1 MKKNI
6 TTLILKTMRVGLIVF
21 ATLLTTAGTLFAE
34 TVFSQRLKNVKVSVH
49 LKGESLEKAIE
60 KISKTSNLDFSYNNN
75 ELRKVKGIMME
86 VSGKPLNEVLLE
98 LLRGTPFSYRESEN
112 NVVIFRR
119 RDQDALPVLSWVN
132 EAILIK
138 GMVTDEKGLPIPGVS
153 VRIMGTPKTAST
165 DANGN
170 YQIEAGS
177 PADVL
182 VFSYVG
188 LTEQKVVI
196 GTRKQINVV
205 LQDDQKFLNEVV
217 VVGYGTQKKVN
228 LSGAVDGVSGKEIAN
243 RPITS
248 VGAGLQGLIPNLNIT
263 ISSGQVNKAPK
274 FNIRGFTSLN
284 GGSPYILVDNVPF
297 TADELMALNPADIEN
312 VTVLKDAASAAIYGA
327 RGAFGVV
334 LITTK
339 SAQSADLKISA
350 NTYYAIRQLG
360 KVPEVVTDPLT
371 VMEYKHDAAY
381 PLYNLFPESDRDYAR
396 RMAADPSLPSV
407 IVSPTDKNAWMYYG
421 STNWMDEVYNQS
433 APTYNANVNIS
444 KKDDKLSYY
453 MSTEYFRNEG
463 MFRYGNDTYD
473 RYNLRAKA
481 DYNLSKWLTIGN
493 NTSFMTSTYD
503 EPSYNGEGFFHNV
516 NRQSSLDVP
525 MNPDGSWTSTGAA
538 LLGKMQSGGRRVTR
552 GNSFQTTFTAKASLV
567 KDIWELKADA
577 TVRKIDSAGR
587 SYDLPI
593 PYKTG
598 PNSAIS
604 YSGDPAGSARN
615 VDRHIRH
622 NIYNIYTDFHKTFN
636 EKHYLQVLAGF
647 NQETRNWNYSSVS
660 RKGLISTT
668 LPSINL
674 ATGAFEA
681 EESIEDWAV
690 RGWFYRFNYIF
701 DNKYILE
708 LNGRYD
714 GTSRFPSN
722 DRWGFFPSASV
733 AWVASNEKFLKP
745 VAEKLKI
752 DLLKFRASYGALGN
766 QDVSAYYYIPT
777 MKPAAIG
784 QILDGSKPTTVNPP
798 GAVAN
803 SLTWER
809 ISTLNVGV
817 DVSLFK
823 NRLDLNF
830 DRYTRYT
837 KGMLTKGK
845 VLPGPFGTVEPKVNA
860 ADLKTKG
867 WELRI
872 GWKDGFMVNNSQ
884 LYYNIGF
891 NMGDSRSFIT
901 KFDNPSGQIG
911 KDEFGDERYYVGK
924 EIGEIWGLETEGF
937 FQSKEEIANHANQSA
952 VGADDT
958 GYLFDVGDLKFKD
971 LNGDGKID
979 KGDNTLANHGDQK
992 IIGNTTARYQYGI
1005 DLGAGW
1011 KGFDIRMFFQ
1021 GVGKRDWYPN
1031 ASNHYFWGVYAQ
1043 PWTNVQAHNLDHWT
1057 PENPNAYFPR
1067 VKAYI
1072 AEDESEL
1079 GNPQTRYLQ
1088 DASYLRLKNLT
1099 LGYTLPKALT
1109 TKMKMD
1115 KLRVYFS
1122 AENLFDVSHI
1132 KARLD
1137 PEGLD
1142 GKIYPFQKTYSVGLN
1157 LNF

>member
-6 TTLILKTMRVGLIVF
+6 TTLILKIMRVGLIVF
-21 ATLLTTAGTLFAE
+21 ATLLTSAGTLLAE
-34 TVFSQRLKNVKVSVH
+34 TVFSQRLNKVKVNLH

-60 KISKTSNLDFSYNNN
+60 KISKSSKLDFSYNNN
-75 ELRKVKGIMME
+75 ELRKIKGIEME
-86 VSGKPLNEVLLE
+86 VSGKPLNEVLFQ
-98 LLRGTPFSYRESEN
+98 LLNGTPFSYRESDN

-119 RDQDALPVLSWVN
+119 RDQDALPVLSWIN

-153 VRIMGTPKTAST
+153 VRIMGTPKAATT
-165 DANGN
+165 DGNGN

-188 LTEQKVVI
+188 LTEQKIVI

-205 LQDDQKFLNEVV
+205 LKDDDKFLNEVV

-228 LSGAVDGVSGKEIAN
+228 LSGAVDGVSGKEIEN
-243 RPITS
+243 RPIAS
-248 VGAGLQGLIPNLNIT
+248 VGAGLQGMIPNLNIT

-297 TADELMALNPADIEN
+297 TSEELLALNTADIEN

-327 RGAFGVV
+327 RGAFGVI

-339 SAQSADLKISA
+339 SAKSEDLKINA

-360 KVPEVVTDPLT
+360 RVPDIVTDPIT

-381 PLYNLFPESDRDYAR
+381 PLYDLYPENIRDYAR
-396 RMAADPSLPSV
+396 KRSADPSLASV
-407 IVSPTDKNAWMYYG
+407 IVSPTDPNAWMYYG
-421 STNWMDEVYNQS
+421 TTNWMDEVYKSN
-433 APTYNANVNIS
+433 APTYNANLSLS

-453 MSTEYFRNEG
+453 LSSEYFRNEG
-463 MFRYGNDTYD
+463 MFRYGNDKYD

-481 DYNLSKWLTIGN
+481 DFNLSKWLNVGT
-493 NTSFMTSTYD
+493 NTMFMTSTYD

-525 MNPDGSWTSTGAA
+525 TNPDGSWTSTGAA
-538 LLGKMQSGGRRVTR
+538 LLGKMQSGGRRMTR
-552 GNSFQTTFTAKASLV
+552 ANNFQTTFTAKASLI
-567 KDIWELKADA
+567 KDIWDLKADA
-577 TVRKIDSAGR
+577 TVRKIDTAGR
-587 SYDLPI
+587 SFDLAI

-598 PNSAIS
+598 PNSAIN
-604 YSGDPAGSARN
+604 YSGNVAGSATNTERHLRN
-615 VDRHIRH
+615 

-647 NQETRNWNYSSVS
+647 NQETRNWSYGFVS
-660 RKGLISTT
+660 RTNLISPT
-668 LPSINL
+668 LPSLNL
-674 ATGAFEA
+674 ATGPITAGERM
-681 EESIEDWAV
+681 EDWAV
-690 RGWFYRFNYIF
+690 RGWFYRMNYIF

-733 AWVASNEKFLKP
+733 AWVISNEKIFKP

-777 MKPAAIG
+777 MNPGQIG
-784 QILDGSKPTTVNPP
+784 QILDGNKPTAVYPP
-798 GAVAN
+798 GAVAQ

-809 ISTLNVGV
+809 ISTLNFGG
-817 DVSLFK
+817 DISMFK

-830 DRYTRYT
+830 DAYTRYT

-845 VLPGPFGTVEPKVNA
+845 TLPGAFGVSEPRVNA

-891 NMGDSRSFIT
+891 NMGDSRSYIT
-901 KFDNPSGQIG
+901 KFDNPNGLLS
-911 KDEFGDERYYVGK
+911 DHYVGK
-924 EIGEIWGLETEGF
+924 EMGEIWGLETEGF
-937 FQSKEEIANHANQSA
+937 FQSKEELASHADQTA

-958 GYLFDVGDLKFKD
+958 GYKFDVGDLKFRD
-971 LNGDGKID
+971 LNGDGKIN
-979 KGDNTLANHGDQK
+979 KGKNTLADHGDQK
-992 IIGNTTARYQYGI
+992 VIGNTTARYQYGI

-1011 KGFDIRMFFQ
+1011 KGFDVRVFFQ

-1031 ASNHYFWGVYAQ
+1031 PSNHYFWGVYAQ
-1043 PWTNVQAHNLDHWT
+1043 PWTNVQAHNLDRWT
-1057 PENPNAYFPR
+1057 PETPNAYFPR

-1072 AEDESEL
+1072 AEDATEL
-1079 GNPQTRYLQ
+1079 GNPQTKYLQ

-1099 LGYTLPKALT
+1099 LGYTLPKSLT
-1109 TKMKMD
+1109 NKMKMD

-1122 AENLFDVSHI
+1122 AENILDVSHI

-1142 GKIYPFQKTYSVGLN
+1142 GAIYPFQKTYSVGLN

>member
-1 MKKNI
+1 
-6 TTLILKTMRVGLIVF
+6 
-21 ATLLTTAGTLFAE
+21 
-34 TVFSQRLKNVKVSVH
+34 
-49 LKGESLEKAIE
+49 
-60 KISKTSNLDFSYNNN
+60 
-75 ELRKVKGIMME
+75 
-86 VSGKPLNEVLLE
+86 
-98 LLRGTPFSYRESEN
+98 
-112 NVVIFRR
+112 
-119 RDQDALPVLSWVN
+119 
-132 EAILIK
+132 
-138 GMVTDEKGLPIPGVS
+138 MVTDEKGAPIPGVS
-153 VRIMGTPKTAST
+153 VRVMGTPKAATT
-165 DANGN
+165 DGNGN

-188 LTEQKVVI
+188 LSEQKVVI

-205 LQDDQKFLNEVV
+205 LKDDDKFLNEVV

-228 LSGAVDGVSGKEIAN
+228 LSGAVDGVSGKEIEN

-297 TADELMALNPADIEN
+297 TSEELLALNPADIEN

-339 SAQSADLKISA
+339 SATSSDLKINA

-360 KVPEVVTDPLT
+360 KVPDIVTDPLT

-381 PLYNLFPESDRDYAR
+381 PLYDLYPENIRDYAR
-396 RMAADPSLPSV
+396 KRSADPSLPAV
-407 IVSPTDKNAWMYYG
+407 IVSPSDPNAWMYYG
-421 STNWMDEVYNQS
+421 TTNWMDEVYKSS
-433 APTYNANVNIS
+433 APTYNANLNIS

-453 MSTEYFRNEG
+453 LSTEYFRNEG
-463 MFRYGNDTYD
+463 MFNYGNDKYD

-481 DYNLSKWLTIGN
+481 DYNLSKWLTVGT
-493 NTSFMTSTYD
+493 NTFFMTSTYD

-525 MNPDGSWTSTGAA
+525 TNPDGSWTSTGAA
-538 LLGKMQSGGRRVTR
+538 LLGKMQSGGRRLTR
-552 GNSFQTTFTAKASLV
+552 TNNFQTTFTAKASLV
-567 KDIWELKADA
+567 KDIWDLKADA
-577 TVRKIDSAGR
+577 TVRKIDTTGR
-587 SYDLPI
+587 SFDIAI
-593 PYKTG
+593 PYRTG

-604 YSGDPAGSARN
+604 YSGDVAGSATN
-615 VDRHIRH
+615 SERHLRQ

-647 NQETRNWNYSSVS
+647 NQETRNWSYGYVS
-660 RKGLISTT
+660 RANLISTT
-668 LPSINL
+668 LPSLNL
-674 ATGAFEA
+674 ATGAITAGERM
-681 EESIEDWAV
+681 EDWAV

-714 GTSRFPSN
+714 GTSRFPSD

-733 AWVASNEKFLKP
+733 AWVISNENFFKP

-752 DLLKFRASYGALGN
+752 NLLKFRASYGALGN
-766 QDVSAYYYIPT
+766 QDVGAYYYIPT
-777 MKPAAIG
+777 MNAGQIG
-784 QILDGSKPTTVNPP
+784 QILEGNKPTAVYPP

-809 ISTLNVGV
+809 ISTLNFGG
-817 DVSLFK
+817 DISMLK
-823 NRLDLNF
+823 NRLDLSF
-830 DRYTRYT
+830 DAYTRYT
-837 KGMLTKGK
+837 KGMLTRGK
-845 VLPGPFGTVEPKVNA
+845 TLPGPFGVLEPKVNA

-884 LYYNIGF
+884 LYYNVGF

-901 KFDNPSGQIG
+901 KFDNPNGLIN
-911 KDEFGDERYYVGK
+911 DYYVGK

-937 FQSKEEIANHANQSA
+937 FQSKEELASHANQTA
-952 VGADDT
+952 VGSDDA
-958 GYLFDVGDLKFKD
+958 GYKFDVGDLKFKD
-971 LNGDGKID
+971 LNNDGKID
-979 KGDNTLANHGDQK
+979 KGKNTLADHGDQK
-992 IIGNTTARYQYGI
+992 IIGNSAARYQYGI

-1011 KGFDIRMFFQ
+1011 KGFDIRVFFQ
-1021 GVGKRDWYPN
+1021 GVGKRDWYPGP
-1031 ASNHYFWGVYAQ
+1031 SNHYFWGVYAQ
-1043 PWTNVQAHNLDHWT
+1043 PWTNVQAHNLDRWT
-1057 PENPNAYFPR
+1057 PETPNAYFPR

-1072 AEDESEL
+1072 AEDATEL

-1099 LGYTLPKALT
+1099 LGYTLPKSLT
-1109 TKMKMD
+1109 SKMKMD
-1115 KLRVYFS
+1115 KLRIYFS
-1122 AENLFDVSHI
+1122 AENILDVSHI

-1142 GKIYPFQKTYSVGLN
+1142 GTIYPFQKTYSVGLN